1 MARPFVLW
9 LSGVV
14 SLLLLLEAICRV
26 IPVSTST
33 NTGYY
38 TDPVILTYPARHQ
51 WVMSTGWDLR
61 NAQHMQANNVGY
73 AAQHDFARDERA
85 IALIGD
91 SYVEAAMLDMADRP
105 AAQLERQI
113 GARPVYAMGAPG
125 TALLDYAERV
135 RYASEKLGVQDFV
148 IMMERDDVRQSLCG
162 SGNVNGPRLD
172 PRTLAPLVETL
183 PPASTA
189 KRLLRHSALA
199 QYLVSQLRVTP
210 QVLVKQ
216 LPFRPAPQATQL
228 AKPVANNKKEEADQ
242 TQALQ
247 VVDVVTG
254 LFFERIKPYVRGKFI
269 IVLDTDRKAIFEG
282 PLPPDPERQRFIEL
296 AQAAGAVVVDAE
308 PIFAAHVANS
318 PLKLVVGPYDGHMN
332 ALAIGLVTQAA
343 ATAFGP
349 RQQP

>member
-1 MARPFVLW
+1 MARSFVLW

-14 SLLLLLEAICRV
+14 SLLFLLEAICRV
-26 IPVSTST
+26 LPVSTST
-33 NTGYY
+33 YTDYY
-38 TDPVILTYPARHQ
+38 TDHVILTYPARHQ
-51 WVMSTGWDLR
+51 WVVSTGWDLR
-61 NAQHMQANNVGY
+61 NAQHMQANNLGY
-73 AAQHDFARDERA
+73 AAQHDFVRDEHA

-91 SYVEAAMLDMADRP
+91 SYVEASMLDMEERP
-105 AAQLERQI
+105 GAQLERQM

-135 RYASEKLGVQDFV
+135 RYASEHLGVQDFV
-148 IMMERDDVRQSLCG
+148 IMMERGDVRQSLCG
-162 SGNVNGPRLD
+162 SGNVNAPCLD
-172 PRTLAPLVETL
+172 PRTLAPRVEKL

-189 KRLLRHSALA
+189 KRLLRYSALA

-210 QVLVKQ
+210 QGLLNQ
-216 LPFRPAPQATQL
+216 LLFKPTPHTTLP
-228 AKPVANNKKEEADQ
+228 AKPVANENKADADQ

-254 LFFERIKPYVRGKFI
+254 LFFERIKPHVRGKLVI
-269 IVLDTDRKAIFEG
+269 LLDIDRKAIFEG
-282 PLPPDPERQRFIEL
+282 PLQPDPARQRFIEL

-332 ALAIGLVTQAA
+332 ALAIGLVTQAV
-343 ATAFGP
+343 ATKFDP
-349 RQQP
+349 LQYP